1 MGYTKKEKTVS
12 SKNKKVSKKNKRLK
26 KIKTAKKKS
35 PPLRKRRKKQV
46 PAAVETLNLAPLFA
60 SPIDPGFILSKTDEE
75 VWRRI
80 LEAQPKGYVLPDR
93 FTFQRLK
100 QIITPVSPPP
110 EETMT
115 Q

>member
-12 SKNKKVSKKNKRLK
+12 SKNKKIPKKNKRK
-26 KIKTAKKKS
+26 KIKTSKKNS

-46 PAAVETLNLAPLFA
+46 PIAVETLNLAPLFA
-60 SPIDPGFILSKTDEE
+60 SPLDPGFTLSKTDEE

-100 QIITPVSPPP
+100 QMMTPLDPAP
-110 EETMT
+110 EKTMA

>member
-1 MGYTKKEKTVS
+1 MGYIKKKKTVS
-12 SKNKKVSKKNKRLK
+12 SKNKKISKKNKRFK
-26 KIKTAKKKS
+26 KIKTAKKPFK
-35 PPLRKRRKKQV
+35 KRRRKHV

-60 SPIDPGFILSKTDEE
+60 SPLDPSLILSKADEE

-80 LEAQPKGYVLPDR
+80 LQAQPKGYALPDS

-100 QIITPVSPPP
+100 QVISPIIAPGSEGTVA
-110 EETMT
+110 